1 MMDLAVRDI
10 RHDLGRFVLTALGLG
25 MLLSIVLAMTG
36 IYNGMVVDATA
47 LPDTL
52 GADLW
57 VVQRDTKGPFAESSR
72 VPLRLAE
79 RLRAVPG
86 VSRTRSYVSFNV
98 QRTGVDG
105 RVQRFMLAGLSWP
118 DDTGDLLLL
127 AQGRSLRA
135 PHYEVVVDVSLGLPL
150 DAQLSIG
157 RDVFSVVGIT
167 SGMVSSGGDPML
179 FVSVADALNIQN
191 DLSNEALRLE
201 GEARL
206 ARVRRSEYGR
216 DPASL
221 ARAGQPRLPA
231 LTPPPVN
238 AVLVDV
244 QPGQDPVAL
253 RQRLE
258 QWPDIS
264 VYTLEEQR
272 ALLVR
277 GVIDRARRQIGLF
290 RTLLVVIS
298 AIVMGLI
305 VYTMTL
311 DKMHSLALLKL
322 LGARRGVI
330 LRLILEQSMLLGLL
344 SFFVAL
350 LIGEL
355 LFGHFPRRVLV
366 ADSDRLALAGVVA
379 GISGAAGL
387 VGLRKA
393 LSADPNQV
401 LAS

>member
-10 RHDLGRFVLTALGLG
+10 RHDWGRFVLTALGLG
-25 MLLSIVLAMTG
+25 LLLSIVLAMTG
-36 IYNGMVVDATA
+36 IYNGMVVDATV

-57 VVQRDTKGPFAESSR
+57 VVQRDTQGPFAESSR
-72 VPLRLAE
+72 VPQRLAE

-98 QRTGVDG
+98 QRQEQDG
-105 RVQRFMLAGLSWP
+105 KVQRFMLAGLSWP
-118 DDTGDLLLL
+118 DDTGGRLLLT
-127 AQGRSLRA
+127 QGRPLRA
-135 PHYEVVVDVSLGLPL
+135 PHFEVVADASLGLSL
-150 DAQLSIG
+150 DAQIPIG
-157 RDVFSVVGIT
+157 REIFSVVGIT
-167 SGMVSSGGDPML
+167 SGMVSSGGDPIL

-206 ARVRRSEYGR
+206 ARVRRSEFGR

-221 ARAGQPRLPA
+221 ARAGQSRLPA
-231 LTPPPVN
+231 LTPPPVH
-238 AVLVDV
+238 AVLVDLE
-244 QPGQDPVAL
+244 PGQDLSLL
-253 RQRLE
+253 RRRLE

-290 RTLLVVIS
+290 RSLLVAIS

-366 ADSDRLALAGVVA
+366 ADADRLALAGVVA
-379 GISGAAGL
+379 GISVAAAL

>member
-1 MMDLAVRDI
+1 MDLAVRDI

-25 MLLSIVLAMTG
+25 MLLSVVLAMTG
-36 IYNGMVVDATA
+36 IYNGMVVDATV

-86 VSRTRSYVSFNV
+86 VSRTRGYVSFNV
-98 QRTGVDG
+98 QESGPDG
-105 RVQRFMLAGLSWP
+105 KVQRFMLAGLSWP
-118 DDTGDLLLL
+118 DDTGDRLQL
-127 AQGRSLRA
+127 AQGRPLRA
-135 PHYEVVVDVSLGLPL
+135 PHYEIVADASLGLPL
-150 DAQLSIG
+150 STQLRIG
-157 RDVFSVVGIT
+157 RDLFTVVGVT
-167 SGMVSSGGDPML
+167 SGMVSSGGDPIL

-206 ARVRRSEYGR
+206 ARIRRSEYGR

-221 ARAGQPRLPA
+221 ARAGQPGLPA

-238 AVLVDV
+238 AVLVDLE
-244 QPGQDPVAL
+244 PGQDAAGV
-253 RQRLE
+253 RERLE

-264 VYTLEEQR
+264 VYTLDEQR
-272 ALLVR
+272 GLLVR

-290 RTLLVVIS
+290 RALLVAIS

-322 LGARRGVI
+322 LGARRRVI
-330 LRLILEQSMLLGLL
+330 LRLILEQSLLLGLL

-355 LFGHFPRRVLV
+355 LFGQFPRRVLV
-366 ADSDRLALAGVVA
+366 ADGDRLSLAAVVA
-379 GISGAAGL
+379 GISVAAGV

-393 LSADPNQV
+393 MTADPNQV